1 LYIYDKIAWE
11 VYPVVHFDFS
21 KMGFSSIGLR
31 ESIEIR
37 LLEIAKDYEVDLK
50 RKGIGLQFAELMQ
63 KLHAKM
69 GKQVVILIDEYDKPI
84 TDVLEVGS
92 NDKATEHR
100 NILRELYSV
109 VKGNSEHIRFFFLTG
124 IARFSKVS
132 IFSDLNNLTDLSMDK
147 YFHNLL
153 GYTQQELEFYFKEYL
168 IFISNEMGF
177 TVKELLIQIQY
188 WYNGYSWNGKNRLYN
203 PYSVLRFF
211 ASEEFQNF
219 WFESGT
225 PKFLVELLKG
235 KMVYDVSGTVISPI
249 SAENFDVSKLDLIT
263 LFFQTGYLTIKEIDE
278 FGFYVLDY
286 PNKEVEQSMLHYI
299 LTAFSEQR
307 DGSGIAVALVR
318 AVKKNDMEALIEAI
332 NTLFAAIPYQIFDQ
346 YQEKYFH
353 AILFLALKLCG
364 FFIQSEVSVS
374 TGRIDALMLVDNRI
388 YIFEFKL
395 NENKDKAMKQI
406 HKNKYYNAYKNTEK
420 SIYLLGI
427 NFSSKTKS
435 VENFSVEEL

>member
-1 LYIYDKIAWE
+1 
-11 VYPVVHFDFS
+11 
-21 KMGFSSIGLR
+21 
-31 ESIEIR
+31 
-37 LLEIAKDYEVDLK
+37 
-50 RKGIGLQFAELMQ
+50 
-63 KLHAKM
+63 
-69 GKQVVILIDEYDKPI
+69 
-84 TDVLEVGS
+84 
-92 NDKATEHR
+92 
-100 NILRELYSV
+100 
-109 VKGNSEHIRFFFLTG
+109 
-124 IARFSKVS
+124 
-132 IFSDLNNLTDLSMDK
+132 
-147 YFHNLL
+147 
-153 GYTQQELEFYFKEYL
+153 LEFYFENHLKAVAEKQEKALEQIL
-168 IFISNEMGF
+168 IETKNM
-177 TVKELLIQIQY
+177 
-188 WYNGYSWNGKNRLYN
+188 YNGYSWNGINSVYN
-203 PYSVLRFF
+203 PYSILRFL
-211 ASEEFQNF
+211 SSQKFQNF

-395 NENKDKAMKQI
+395 NENKDKAMAQI